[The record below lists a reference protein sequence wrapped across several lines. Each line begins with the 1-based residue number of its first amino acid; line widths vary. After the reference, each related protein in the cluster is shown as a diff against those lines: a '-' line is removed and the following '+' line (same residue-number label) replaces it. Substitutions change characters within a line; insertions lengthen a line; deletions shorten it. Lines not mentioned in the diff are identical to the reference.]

1 MEIIRNAFINCKV
14 ELSLTWNQNCILSTA
29 GTAATFVKTDAK
41 FYVPVVALK
50 VEDNTKLSKLS
61 SEGFKRL
68 IYRNEYRLIP
78 NKNYAA
84 NDYIRERLDA
94 SIQGVNR
101 LFVFSYMRGANFTSE
116 NSYNKYFLPRLKI
129 DNYNIEIDRRNF
141 CHQPISD
148 SIKQYNKIRK
158 NINRTR
164 WWLNKWL
171 FIRFCLFWKNYR
183 LIAVNLNKQKAL
195 DADSRTIQQIFTGKI
210 KATEANTRVTI
221 YYILQKSKETI
232 LQFSKGTTEVL

>member
-41 FYVPVVALK
+41 FYVPVVTLK

-68 IYRNEYRLIP
+68 IYWNEYRLIP

-101 LFVFSYMRGANFTSE
+101 LFAFSYMRGANFTSE
-116 NSYNKYFLPRLKI
+116 NSYNIYFLPRLKI

-171 FIRFCLFWKNYR
+171 FIRFCFSFKENYR
-183 LIAVNLNKQKAL
+183 SIAADLSKQKAL
-195 DADSRTIQQIFTGKI
+195 HADSRAIHQIIFTGKTSAAVI
-210 KATEANTRVTI
+210 I
-221 YYILQKSKETI
+221 YYILEKSKETM
-232 LQFSKGTTEVL
+232 LAFAKGTTKVL

>member
-41 FYVPVVALK
+41 FYVPVVTLK

-68 IYRNEYRLIP
+68 IYWNEYRLIP

-101 LFVFSYMRGANFTSE
+101 LFVFSYMSGANFTSE

-171 FIRFCLFWKNYR
+171 FIRFCFSFKENYR
-183 LIAVNLNKQKAL
+183 SIAADLSKQKAL
-195 DADSRTIQQIFTGKI
+195 HADSRAIHQIIFTGKTSAAVI
-210 KATEANTRVTI
+210 I
-221 YYILQKSKETI
+221 YYILEKSKETM
-232 LQFSKGTTEVL
+232 LAFAKGTTKVL

>member
-41 FYVPVVALK
+41 FYVPVVTLK

-68 IYRNEYRLIP
+68 IYWNEYRLIP

-164 WWLNKWL
+164 
-171 FIRFCLFWKNYR
+171 
-183 LIAVNLNKQKAL
+183 
-195 DADSRTIQQIFTGKI
+195 
-210 KATEANTRVTI
+210 
-221 YYILQKSKETI
+221 
-232 LQFSKGTTEVL
+232 